1 MARKAKLK
9 KGDQVSYQGRTMFLA
24 KDQYLFRNKPV
35 VDIESRSGITGANRI
50 SINEIETPVKS
61 DPEPADTACSIA
73 EQVTDTYL
81 AQLTA
86 DDNADKVS
94 INKYQR
100 QIINAVGESIIVD
113 VYDVLDAFNVTD
125 AAVAH
130 AIKKLLAPGQR
141 GTKTVV
147 QDLQESIASVER
159 AIDRQHSKHLRG

>member
-9 KGDQVSYQGRTMFLA
+9 KGDSVTHNGWVMFLT

-35 VDIESRSGITGANRI
+35 VDIKDGETAKTRVPLADVVPYKIEEPITNSVLCGSAQ
-50 SINEIETPVKS
+50 
-61 DPEPADTACSIA
+61 
-73 EQVTDTYL
+73 QVTDTHL
-81 AQLTA
+81 AQLAA

-100 QIINAVGESIIVD
+100 QIINAVGESIVVD

-141 GTKTVV
+141 GTKTTV

-159 AIDRQHSKHLRG
+159 AIDRQNSKHLRG